1 MHRLNTVQICVYL
14 TAGVLLSACG
24 GGSGNDQPGS
34 NLTQPLPSVTF
45 TRVLNQ
51 SADKNTVET
60 YAVGDLNGDGL
71 DDVVIGGWT
80 GGTNYLAIMIQ
91 SPDGSLTDR
100 TVALAGT
107 NQYPGS
113 NHIFIADFD
122 HDGHADIW
130 LPGDDDRVASTSS
143 VILWGSAS
151 GVFARQTV
159 DSGVHSQGACVSDLN
174 QDGHVD
180 VLIMG
185 VYNRNINTYG
195 YYLNNGNR
203 TFSPLVANQH
213 VNGGSA
219 CATIRDSTTG
229 HIAIFQAG
237 NSQMPG
243 FQDSISIVDSQL
255 NLIKQVAIPR
265 QDAALAGITGV
276 KEIDANGDGLLDFVI
291 TYEAWTPG
299 AAGRK
304 EVWLNQGSDNFAYA
318 HTLDSYNST
327 GNIVAFVYK
336 GDQYCY
342 FAGPNGEAVLYRR
355 ENGRLVPHMRE
366 SFLSMARALGAR
378 PGIKDWSVWSSTVY
392 RGSAGLYM
400 LQHVTQGYYTQKL

>member
-1 MHRLNTVQICVYL
+1 MIQPWAYL
-14 TAGVLLSACG
+14 AISLVLTACG
-24 GGSGNDQPGS
+24 GGSDNSASSSDQVQITPG
-34 NLTQPLPSVTF
+34 VAF

-51 SADKNTVET
+51 STNRNTVET
-60 YAVGDLNGDGL
+60 YAVGDLNSDGL
-71 DDVVIGGWT
+71 DDVVVGGWT

-91 SPDGSLTDR
+91 NPNGTLTDR

-113 NHIFIADFD
+113 NHVFIGDFD

-130 LPGDDDRVASTSS
+130 FPGDDDLVASTSS
-143 VILWGSAS
+143 LILWGSTS
-151 GVFARQTV
+151 GVFIRQTV
-159 DSGVHSQGACVSDLN
+159 DAGVHSQGACVTDLN

-185 VYNRNINTYG
+185 TYNQNINTYG

-203 TFSPLVANQH
+203 TFSPLVASLH

-219 CATIRDSTTG
+219 CAVIRDAATG
-229 HIAIFQAG
+229 HLAIFQGG

-243 FQDSISIVDSQL
+243 FQESISIVVSNL
-255 NLIKQVAIPR
+255 NLIKQIAIPK
-265 QDAALAGITGV
+265 QDAALAGINGV

-291 TYEAWTPG
+291 NYEAWEPG

-304 EVWLNQGSDNFAYA
+304 EVWLNQGSDNFAFA
-318 HTLDSYNST
+318 HTLDSHNST
-327 GNIVAFVYK
+327 GNIVAFSYQ

-342 FAGPNGEAVLYRR
+342 FNAPNGDALLYRR
-355 ENGRLVPHMRE
+355 ENGRLVLHLQE
-366 SFLSMARALGAR
+366 SFLTMARALGAR
-378 PGIKDWSVWSSTVY
+378 PGVRDWSLWSSTVY
-392 RGSAGLYM
+392 RGSAGMYM
-400 LQHVTQGYYTQKL
+400 LQHVTTGYYTQKL

>member
-1 MHRLNTVQICVYL
+1 MRGLNTVQIWIYL
-14 TAGVLLSACG
+14 TASVLLSACG
-24 GGSGNDQPGS
+24 GGSDSGSPSSDQITP
-34 NLTQPLPSVTF
+34 TVAF

-51 SADKNTVET
+51 SDLKNTVEN

-91 SPDGSLTDR
+91 NPNGTLTDR

-113 NHIFIADFD
+113 NHIFIGDFD

-130 LPGDDDRVASTSS
+130 LPGDDDLVASTSS
-143 VILWGSAS
+143 LILWGGAS
-151 GVFARQTV
+151 GVFTRQTV
-159 DSGVHSQGACVSDLN
+159 DAGIHSQGACVTDLN

-185 VYNRNINTYG
+185 TYDPNVNTYG
-195 YYLNNGNR
+195 YYINNGNR

-213 VNGGSA
+213 INGGNS
-219 CATIRDSTTG
+219 CAVIRDAATG
-229 HIAIFQAG
+229 HFAVFQGG

-243 FQDSISIVDSQL
+243 FRDSISIVDSQL
-255 NLIKQVAIPR
+255 NLIRQIGITK
-265 QDAALAGITGV
+265 QDAGLAGINGV
-276 KEIDANGDGLLDFVI
+276 VEIDVNGDGLLDFVI
-291 TYEAWTPG
+291 NYEVVVPG
-299 AAGRK
+299 APGRK
-304 EVWLNQGSDNFAYA
+304 EVWLNQGTDDFVYAY
-318 HTLDSYNST
+318 TLDSSHNST
-327 GNIVAFVYK
+327 GNIVAFIYQ

-342 FAGPNGEAVLYRR
+342 FNGPNGDALLYRR
-355 ENGRLVPHMRE
+355 ENGRLVLHLRE
-366 SFLSMARALGAR
+366 SFLSMASAVGAR
-378 PGIKDWSVWSSTVY
+378 PGVKDWSVWSSTVY

-400 LQHVTQGYYTQKL
+400 LQHVTTGYYTQKL

>member
-1 MHRLNTVQICVYL
+1 MIQLWTYL
-14 TAGVLLSACG
+14 AISLALIACG
-24 GGSGNDQPGS
+24 GGSGNSAPSTDQAQ
-34 NLTQPLPSVTF
+34 TTPSTITA
-45 TRVLNQ
+45 TRVLDQ

-91 SPDGSLTDR
+91 NPNGTLTDR

-113 NHIFIADFD
+113 NHIFIGDFD
-122 HDGHADIW
+122 HDGYADIW
-130 LPGDDDRVASTSS
+130 LPGDDDRVTSTSS
-143 VILWGSAS
+143 MMLWGSAS
-151 GVFARQTV
+151 GVFVRQTV
-159 DSGVHSQGACVSDLN
+159 DAGIHSQGACVTDLN

-185 VYNRNINTYG
+185 THNPNINTYG

-203 TFSPLVANQH
+203 TFSPLVASLH

-219 CATIRDSTTG
+219 CAVIRDAATG
-229 HIAIFQAG
+229 HFAIFQGG

-255 NLIKQVAIPR
+255 NLIKQIAIPK
-265 QDAALAGITGV
+265 QDVALAGINGV
-276 KEIDANGDGLLDFVI
+276 KEIDVNGDGLLDFVI
-291 TYEAWTPG
+291 NYEAWEPG

-318 HTLDSYNST
+318 YTLDSHNST
-327 GNIVAFVYK
+327 GNIVAFIYQ

-342 FAGPNGEAVLYRR
+342 FNAPNGDAMLFRR
-355 ENGRLVPHMRE
+355 ENGQLVPYLRE
-366 SFLSMARALGAR
+366 SFWSMARALGAR
-378 PGIKDWSVWSSTVY
+378 PGVKDWSVWSSTVY
-392 RGSAGLYM
+392 RGASGMYM
-400 LQHVTQGYYTQKL
+400 LQHVTTGYYTQKL

>member
-1 MHRLNTVQICVYL
+1 MIQLWAYL
-14 TAGVLLSACG
+14 AISLMLTACG
-24 GGSGNDQPGS
+24 GGSDNSVPSSDQAQILPG
-34 NLTQPLPSVTF
+34 VAF

-51 SADKNTVET
+51 GADRNIVET
-60 YAVGDLNGDGL
+60 YAVGDLNRDGL

-80 GGTNYLAIMIQ
+80 GGINYLAIMIQ
-91 SPDGSLTDR
+91 NANGTLTDR

-113 NHIFIADFD
+113 NHIFIGDFD

-143 VILWGSAS
+143 LILWGSVS

-159 DSGVHSQGACVSDLN
+159 DSGVHSQGACVTDLN

-185 VYNRNINTYG
+185 VYDRNINTYG

-203 TFSPLVANQH
+203 TFSPLVSSLH

-219 CATIRDSTTG
+219 CAVIRDAATG
-229 HIAIFQAG
+229 HFAVFQGG

-255 NLIKQVAIPR
+255 NLIKQIAIPK
-265 QDAALAGITGV
+265 QDVALAGITGV

-291 TYEAWTPG
+291 TYEAWEPG

-304 EVWLNQGSDNFAYA
+304 EVWLNQGSDNFSYA
-318 HTLDSYNST
+318 HTLDSHNST
-327 GNIVAFVYK
+327 GNIVAFSYQ

-342 FAGPNGEAVLYRR
+342 FNGPNGDARLYRR
-355 ENGRLVPHMRE
+355 ENGRLVLHLQE

-378 PGIKDWSVWSSTVY
+378 PGVRDWSVWSSTVY
-392 RGSAGLYM
+392 RGSAGMYM
-400 LQHVTQGYYTQKL
+400 LQHVTTGYYTQKL

>member
-1 MHRLNTVQICVYL
+1 MRGLNTIQIWICL
-14 TAGVLLSACG
+14 TVSVLLTACG
-24 GGSGNDQPGS
+24 GGSESNQSGTNQILPG
-34 NLTQPLPSVTF
+34 VEV

-60 YAVGDLNGDGL
+60 YAVGDLNRDGL

-91 SPDGSLTDR
+91 NPDGSLTDR

-113 NHIFIADFD
+113 NHIFIGDFD

-130 LPGDDDRVASTSS
+130 FPGDDDLVASTSS
-143 VILWGSAS
+143 LILWGSAS

-159 DSGVHSQGACVSDLN
+159 DAGIHSQGACVTDLN

-185 VYNRNINTYG
+185 TYNPNINTYG

-213 VNGGSA
+213 INGGNA
-219 CATIRDSTTG
+219 CAVIRDAATG
-229 HIAIFQAG
+229 HLAVFQGG

-255 NLIKQVAIPR
+255 NLIKQIAIPK
-265 QDAALAGITGV
+265 QDAALAGINGV

-291 TYEAWTPG
+291 NYEAWAPG

-304 EVWLNQGSDNFAYA
+304 EVWLNQGSDNFSYAY
-318 HTLDSYNST
+318 TLDSLHNST
-327 GNIVAFVYK
+327 GNIVAFIYQ

-342 FAGPNGEAVLYRR
+342 FNGPNGDAMFYKRQ
-355 ENGRLVPHMRE
+355 NGQLVSYMRE
-366 SFLSMARALGAR
+366 SFLSMARTLGAL
-378 PGIKDWSVWSSTVY
+378 PGVKDWSVWSSTVY
-392 RGSAGLYM
+392 RGSAGMHM
-400 LQHVTQGYYTQKL
+400 LQHVTAGYYTQKL

>member
-1 MHRLNTVQICVYL
+1 MIQPWAYL
-14 TAGVLLSACG
+14 AISLVLTACG
-24 GGSGNDQPGS
+24 GGSDNSAPNSDQA
-34 NLTQPLPSVTF
+34 QILPSVAF

-51 SADKNTVET
+51 STDKNTVET
-60 YAVGDLNGDGL
+60 YAVGDLNRDGL

-91 SPDGSLTDR
+91 NPNGTLTDR

-113 NHIFIADFD
+113 NHIFIGDFD

-143 VILWGSAS
+143 MILWGSTS

-159 DSGVHSQGACVSDLN
+159 DAGVHSQGACVTDLN

-185 VYNRNINTYG
+185 VYDRNINTYG

-203 TFSPLVANQH
+203 TFSPLVASLH

-219 CATIRDSTTG
+219 CAVIRDAVTG
-229 HIAIFQAG
+229 HFAVFQGG

-243 FQDSISIVDSQL
+243 FQDSISIVDSNL
-255 NLIKQVAIPR
+255 NLIKQIAIPK
-265 QDAALAGITGV
+265 QDVALAGITGV
-276 KEIDANGDGLLDFVI
+276 KEIDANGDGQLDFVI
-291 TYEAWTPG
+291 TYEAWEPG

-304 EVWLNQGSDNFAYA
+304 EVWLNQGSDNFAFA
-318 HTLDSYNST
+318 HTLDSHNST
-327 GNIVAFVYK
+327 GNIVAFSYQ

-342 FAGPNGEAVLYRR
+342 FNAPNGDALLYRR
-355 ENGRLVPHMRE
+355 ENGRLVLHLRE
-366 SFLSMARALGAR
+366 SFLSMARALGAN
-378 PGIKDWSVWSSTVY
+378 PGVRDWSVWSSTVY
-392 RGSAGLYM
+392 RGASGLYM
-400 LQHVTQGYYTQKL
+400 LQHVTGGYYTQKL

>member
-1 MHRLNTVQICVYL
+1 MIQLWAYL
-14 TAGVLLSACG
+14 AISLVLTACG
-24 GGSGNDQPGS
+24 GGSDSGSPSSDQA
-34 NLTQPLPSVTF
+34 QPLPGVAF

-51 SADKNTVET
+51 GADRNTVET
-60 YAVGDLNGDGL
+60 YAVGDLNRDGL

-80 GGTNYLAIMIQ
+80 GGINYLAIMIQ
-91 SPDGSLTDR
+91 NPNGTLTDR

-113 NHIFIADFD
+113 NHIFIGDFD

-130 LPGDDDRVASTSS
+130 FPGDDDLVASTSS
-143 VILWGSAS
+143 LILWGSTN
-151 GVFARQTV
+151 GVFTRQTV
-159 DSGVHSQGACVSDLN
+159 DSGAHSQGACVADLN

-185 VYNRNINTYG
+185 VYDRNINTYG

-203 TFSPLVANQH
+203 TFSPLVASLH

-219 CATIRDSTTG
+219 CAVIRDAVTG
-229 HIAIFQAG
+229 NFAVFQGG

-255 NLIKQVAIPR
+255 NLIKQIAIPR
-265 QDAALAGITGV
+265 QDNALAGINGV
-276 KEIDANGDGLLDFVI
+276 KENDVNGDGLLDFVI
-291 TYEAWTPG
+291 NYEAWIPG

-304 EVWLNQGSDNFAYA
+304 EVWLNQGADNFAYA
-318 HTLDSYNST
+318 HTLDSHNST
-327 GNIVAFVYK
+327 GNIVAFSYQ

-342 FAGPNGEAVLYRR
+342 FNGPNGDALLYRR
-355 ENGRLVPHMRE
+355 ENGRLVLHLRE
-366 SFLSMARALGAR
+366 SFLSMASALGAR
-378 PGIKDWSVWSSTVY
+378 PGVKDWSVWSSTVY
-392 RGSAGLYM
+392 RGASGLYM
-400 LQHVTQGYYTQKL
+400 LQHVTGGYYTQKL

>member
-1 MHRLNTVQICVYL
+1 MIQPWAYL
-14 TAGVLLSACG
+14 AISLVLTACG
-24 GGSGNDQPGS
+24 GGSDNSASSS
-34 NLTQPLPSVTF
+34 NQNPITPTVAF

-51 SADKNTVET
+51 STDRNTVET
-60 YAVGDLNGDGL
+60 YAVGDLNSDGL

-80 GGTNYLAIMIQ
+80 GGINYLAIMIQ
-91 SPDGSLTDR
+91 NPNGTLTDR

-113 NHIFIADFD
+113 NHVFIGDFD

-130 LPGDDDRVASTSS
+130 FPGDDDLVASTSS
-143 VILWGSAS
+143 MILWGSAS

-159 DSGVHSQGACVSDLN
+159 DSGVHSQGACVTDLN

-185 VYNRNINTYG
+185 TYNQNINTYG

-203 TFSPLVANQH
+203 TFSTLVASQH

-219 CATIRDSTTG
+219 CAVIRDTVTG
-229 HIAIFQAG
+229 HFAVFQGG

-243 FQDSISIVDSQL
+243 FQDSISIVDSNL
-255 NLIKQVAIPR
+255 NLIKQIAIPK
-265 QDAALAGITGV
+265 QDTALAGITGV

-291 TYEAWTPG
+291 TYEAWEPG

-304 EVWLNQGSDNFAYA
+304 EVWLNQGLDNFAFA
-318 HTLDSYNST
+318 QTLDSHNAT
-327 GNIVAFVYK
+327 GNIVAFSYQ

-342 FAGPNGEAVLYRR
+342 FNAPNGDALLYRR
-355 ENGRLVPHMRE
+355 ENGRLVLHLRE

-378 PGIKDWSVWSSTVY
+378 PGVKDWSVWSSTVY
-392 RGSAGLYM
+392 RGASGLYM
-400 LQHVTQGYYTQKL
+400 LQHVTGGYYTQKL

>member
-1 MHRLNTVQICVYL
+1 MIQPWAYL
-14 TAGVLLSACG
+14 AISLMLTACG
-24 GGSGNDQPGS
+24 GGSDNSASSSDQAQTLPG
-34 NLTQPLPSVTF
+34 VAF

-51 SADKNTVET
+51 SANRNTVET
-60 YAVGDLNGDGL
+60 YAVGDLNRDGL

-80 GGTNYLAIMIQ
+80 GGINYLAIMIQ
-91 SPDGSLTDR
+91 NPNGTLTDR

-113 NHIFIADFD
+113 NHVFIGDFD

-130 LPGDDDRVASTSS
+130 FPGDDDLVASTSS

-159 DSGVHSQGACVSDLN
+159 DSGVHSQGACVTDLN

-185 VYNRNINTYG
+185 VYDRNINTYG

-203 TFSPLVANQH
+203 TFSPLVSSLH

-219 CATIRDSTTG
+219 CAVIRDAVTG
-229 HIAIFQAG
+229 HFAVFQGG

-255 NLIKQVAIPR
+255 NLIKQIAIPK
-265 QDAALAGITGV
+265 QDVALAGINGV

-291 TYEAWTPG
+291 NYEAWAPG

-304 EVWLNQGSDNFAYA
+304 EVWLNQGSDNFSYA
-318 HTLDSYNST
+318 HTLDSHNAT
-327 GNIVAFVYK
+327 GNIVAFMYQ

-342 FAGPNGEAVLYRR
+342 FNAPNGDALLYRR
-355 ENGRLVPHMRE
+355 ENGRLVLHLRE
-366 SFLSMARALGAR
+366 NFLTMARALGAR
-378 PGIKDWSVWSSTVY
+378 PGVRDWSVWSSTVY
-392 RGSAGLYM
+392 RGSAGMYM
-400 LQHVTQGYYTQKL
+400 LQHVTAGYYTQKL